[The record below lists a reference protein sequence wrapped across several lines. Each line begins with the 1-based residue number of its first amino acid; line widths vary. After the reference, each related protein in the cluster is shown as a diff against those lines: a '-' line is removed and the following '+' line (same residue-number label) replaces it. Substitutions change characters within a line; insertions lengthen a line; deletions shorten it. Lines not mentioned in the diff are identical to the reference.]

1 MKRSVGLGLRHSFHN
16 YVLENKP
23 QVPWFEVITENYLRF
38 DGKPKNFLRE
48 VRKNYP
54 LAFHG
59 VSLSIGSREPAR
71 LDYLTL
77 LKTMVDEFQPLWI
90 SDHLCWTYH
99 GVENSHDLLPMPFT
113 TEALARTVEKTLK
126 VQDFLGQKIYLE
138 NPSAYIDFAGNDFS
152 EEDFIS
158 ELCAQSGCGL
168 LLDLN
173 NLIVNQYNLGYQPKH
188 YLEKIKNCDVRQIH
202 LAGHTIKEKVRIDT
216 HDTDISPEVLDL
228 LPLAQK
234 YWPDVNPMIE
244 WDDKIPPIE
253 YLLAQ
258 REKIQIKCEQPKPQ
272 FNEIYVNDSVVKTID
287 TRTNSIKSDGEKQHF
302 FWKLLKQEDPVTI
315 AEVQPLNLFVQD
327 APTPAHI
334 GMKVY
339 NSAYY
344 NRLVDVLEKDFP
356 VLRIALDELF
366 YDVALAYI
374 KHHPSVY
381 DSIDFSGTNFGK
393 FISEHNFDYTLGVD
407 QRIISDI
414 ANFEFL
420 NGMNFV
426 LQDEKNQSLSVQ
438 SWDEQ
443 DWINNNLKIKSNIK
457 ILKAYCQVHSVIES
471 VQNQGPLELP
481 VLDVSYYVFNRE
493 SNNAFYKK
501 ISEEDFYFLK
511 KFKEFQ
517 NFVELFGADD
527 LKMQQALTTLLKNQ
541 NLFCFRKS

>member
-23 QVPWFEVITENYLRF
+23 QVPWFEVITENYLGF
-38 DGKPKNFLRE
+38 DGKPKTFLRE

-113 TEALARTVEKTLK
+113 IEALARTVEKTLK

-173 NLIVNQYNLGYQPKH
+173 NLIVNQHNLGYQPKH

-216 HDTDISPEVLDL
+216 HDTDISSEVLDL

-258 REKIQIKCEQPKPQ
+258 REKIQIKCEQPKPH
-272 FNEIYVNDSVVKTID
+272 FNEIYVNDSVVKTLE
-287 TRTNSIKSDGEKQHF
+287 TKVYLAKSDGEKHHS
-302 FWKLLKQEDPVTI
+302 FWELLKQEDPI
-315 AEVQPLNLFVQD
+315 APDEVQPLNLFVQD
-327 APTPAHI
+327 APTPPHI
-334 GMKVY
+334 GLKVY

-356 VLRIALDELF
+356 VLHAALDELF
-366 YDVALAYI
+366 YDVALAYV

-381 DSIDFSGTNFGK
+381 DSIDFIGTNFGK
-393 FISEHNFDYTLGVD
+393 FICEHSFDYTLGVD
-407 QRIISDI
+407 PKIISDI

-426 LQDEKNQSLSVQ
+426 LPDEINPSLSVQ
-438 SWDEQ
+438 GWNDE
-443 DWINNNLKIKSNIK
+443 DWINNKLKIKSNIR
-457 ILKAYCQVHSVIES
+457 IFKAQCEVHTVIES
-471 VQNQGPLELP
+471 VQNDGTLEMPALEL
-481 VLDVSYYVFNRE
+481 SYYMFTRE
-493 SNNAFYKK
+493 NGHAFYSK
-501 ISEEDFYFLK
+501 ISEDDFNFIN
-511 KFKEFQ
+511 KFIEFQ
-517 NFVELFGADD
+517 NFVEVFGNEDS
-527 LKMQQALTTLLKNQ
+527 KMQQSLTTLLKNQ
-541 NLFCFRKS
+541 NLFCFQKN